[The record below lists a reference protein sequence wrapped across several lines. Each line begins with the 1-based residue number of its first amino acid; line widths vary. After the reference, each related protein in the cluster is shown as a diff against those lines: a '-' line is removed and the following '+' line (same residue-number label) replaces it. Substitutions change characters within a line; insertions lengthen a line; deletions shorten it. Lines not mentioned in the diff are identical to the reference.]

1 MVGRSDNNIKNY
13 FYSTLR
19 KALRRVNNH
28 VAFNK
33 QVVLFKNMKAFQSN
47 TLNKILA
54 VAENKAHK
62 KIIVGKQSAWSL
74 AKDLKKSL
82 IHIQVDL
89 TEKDILEET
98 DFMKSLVSKIQDFN
112 RVCKRKKSKKR
123 DVAESEQ

>member
-62 KIIVGKQSAWSL
+62 KIIVGK
-74 AKDLKKSL
+74 
-82 IHIQVDL
+82 
-89 TEKDILEET
+89 
-98 DFMKSLVSKIQDFN
+98 
-112 RVCKRKKSKKR
+112 
-123 DVAESEQ
+123 